1 MEHRS
6 TLFESM
12 GYVDWA
18 YRYTQRELGSEVALA
33 EEADRF
39 PPEPH

>member
-18 YRYTQRELGSEVALA
+18 YTERELGSEVALA

>member
-1 MEHRS
+1 MKHRS
-6 TLFESM
+6 TLVESM
-12 GYVDWA
+12 GYVDLA
-18 YRYTQRELGSEVALA
+18 YTQRELDSEVALA